1 MAALFSLW
9 SLPDRK
15 DEQEVVEEPAMEQRL
30 RPAKP
35 RARKAGGGSSM
46 APKKKPQRGLG
57 VAQLERLRI
66 QEQLR
71 TIAASDHPPPSND
84 DPNNPCLS
92 VAGGGVAPGGFAS
105 MSYFS
110 GGVGGG
116 WGEPTQQVRS
126 LCYRYGIGGGGFAA
140 SGVRSGVSDQ
150 YAVDRLRFHA
160 GQAVCGPAPTTPPS
174 SRELS
179 SSQKERW
186 LPPGDHCQFCVKK
199 GSRPTEKSIDGADFL
214 GLSIGSVRTVDG
226 SIGGDRFA
234 SSNGAVYAEEGFQR
248 DDNGE
253 GRREPTTY
261 DFFADGS
268 SHGAP
273 QASDQTVRIAE
284 PFAADPIIDLSLKLS
299 F

>member
-1 MAALFSLW
+1 
-9 SLPDRK
+9 
-15 DEQEVVEEPAMEQRL
+15 MEQRL
-30 RPAKP
+30 RPAKS
-35 RARKAGGGSSM
+35 RARKAGGGGGEASA

-84 DPNNPCLS
+84 DPNNPRLS

-110 GGVGGG
+110 GGAGGS
-116 WGEPTQQVRS
+116 WGEPTQQVRN
-126 LCYRYGIGGGGFAA
+126 RRRRI
-140 SGVRSGVSDQ
+140 R
-150 YAVDRLRFHA
+150 RLRRQIWGFRPIRRRSAQLPRRTGYVGA
-160 GQAVCGPAPTTPPS
+160 GTGNATASVVARALFKPKG
-174 SRELS
+174 E
-179 SSQKERW
+179 
-186 LPPGDHCQFCVKK
+186 K
-199 GSRPTEKSIDGADFL
+199 GSRPAEKSIDGADFL

-284 PFAADPIIDLSLKLS
+284 PSAADPILDLSLKLS